1 MSTTQSRAEILSALR
16 TKLAASAITEPQLL
30 AWLKDSKAIRP
41 GLFSIV
47 SLPTGHLRVLVAE
60 WDKLVLRNLKL

>member
-16 TKLAASAITEPQLL
+16 TKLAAAEITENQLL
-30 AWLKDSKAIRP
+30 DWLKESKAMRP
-41 GLFSIV
+41 KLFSIV

-60 WDKLVLRNLKL
+60 WDKLVLRNLKP